1 MINNRAEKV
10 YLVLEDGSF
19 YQGLAFGAD
28 KKQYG
33 EVVFNTS
40 MTGYQ
45 EVLTDPSYAGQLVV
59 MSYPLVGNYGIYSN
73 HNESDAVQVAGFI
86 VRDYC
91 LTPSNGESDKTLGD
105 YLGEHDIP
113 GIYGIDT
120 RAVIRRI
127 RNHGVMMGVVTRE
140 KPSRALLQWDEVG
153 SYGEIDF
160 VKKVTTDLGY
170 AWRGDAER
178 DDNSKG
184 YRIIVVDYGL
194 KYNILRLLKARNCE
208 VIVMSA
214 NSSVMEILDKKP
226 DGILLSPG
234 PGDPALLDRM
244 VSNVAQLIG
253 KIPMFGICLGHQII
267 AQALGAKTYK
277 LKFGHRGGNHP
288 VSDLTTGKT
297 YITAQ
302 NHGYAVDPESLPQ
315 GLEITH
321 VNLNDG
327 TVEGLR
333 HIQKSVFTIQYH
345 SEGSPGPKDN
355 EYLFDEFMETIRKQ
369 RYFSEEV

>member
-1 MINNRAEKV
+1 MQIKKIEV
-10 YLVLEDGSF
+10 FVIGPEDIHYTWS
-19 YQGLAFGAD
+19 
-28 KKQYG
+28 
-33 EVVFNTS
+33 
-40 MTGYQ
+40 
-45 EVLTDPSYAGQLVV
+45 
-59 MSYPLVGNYGIYSN
+59 
-73 HNESDAVQVAGFI
+73 
-86 VRDYC
+86 
-91 LTPSNGESDKTLGD
+91 
-105 YLGEHDIP
+105 HDIP

-140 KPSRALLQWDEVG
+140 EPSRALLQWDEVG

-170 AWRGDAER
+170 AWRWDAER
-178 DDNSKG
+178 DDNSNG

-333 HIQKSVFTIQYH
+333 HMQKSVFTIQYH

-355 EYLFDEFMETIRKQ
+355 EYLFDEFIETIRKQ
-369 RYFSEEV
+369 RCFSEEV

>member
-1 MINNRAEKV
+1 MINNRVEKV

-19 YQGLAFGAD
+19 YQGFAFGAD

-91 LTPSNGESDKTLGD
+91 LTPSNGESDKTLGG

-140 KPSRALLQWDEVG
+140 EPSRALLQWDEVG

-214 NSSVMEILDKKP
+214 NSSVMRSLTKSRMEFCCLQALV
-226 DGILLSPG
+226 ILLYW
-234 PGDPALLDRM
+234 
-244 VSNVAQLIG
+244 IG
-253 KIPMFGICLGHQII
+253 WSQ
-267 AQALGAKTYK
+267 T
-277 LKFGHRGGNHP
+277 
-288 VSDLTTGKT
+288 
-297 YITAQ
+297 
-302 NHGYAVDPESLPQ
+302 
-315 GLEITH
+315 
-321 VNLNDG
+321 
-327 TVEGLR
+327 
-333 HIQKSVFTIQYH
+333 
-345 SEGSPGPKDN
+345 
-355 EYLFDEFMETIRKQ
+355 
-369 RYFSEEV
+369 

>member
-140 KPSRALLQWDEVG
+140 KPSRALLQ
-153 SYGEIDF
+153 
-160 VKKVTTDLGY
+160 
-170 AWRGDAER
+170 
-178 DDNSKG
+178 
-184 YRIIVVDYGL
+184 
-194 KYNILRLLKARNCE
+194 
-208 VIVMSA
+208 
-214 NSSVMEILDKKP
+214 
-226 DGILLSPG
+226 
-234 PGDPALLDRM
+234 
-244 VSNVAQLIG
+244 
-253 KIPMFGICLGHQII
+253 
-267 AQALGAKTYK
+267 
-277 LKFGHRGGNHP
+277 
-288 VSDLTTGKT
+288 SD
-297 YITAQ
+297 
-302 NHGYAVDPESLPQ
+302 
-315 GLEITH
+315 
-321 VNLNDG
+321 
-327 TVEGLR
+327 
-333 HIQKSVFTIQYH
+333 
-345 SEGSPGPKDN
+345 
-355 EYLFDEFMETIRKQ
+355 
-369 RYFSEEV
+369 